1 MGLRLSNVG
10 FRKSSCK
17 GYTRTWDLKLGFHAN
32 GASWGSGLPPLR
44 RTRNGAVVASF
55 IDSREHPAKDFTKAS
70 CGKSS

>member
-1 MGLRLSNVG
+1 MGLRLSKVG

-55 IDSREHPAKDFTKAS
+55 Y
-70 CGKSS
+70 